1 MALFK
6 GLRKI
11 TLLVGDNRRVEIDTE
26 LKADST
32 NPVVNS
38 AITTAIQQINNS
50 IIALTLRMSAVEES
64 LANAITEVQTL
75 QTNLTATNENIA
87 TTNYNLGITND
98 DLGTANAE
106 IALQESRVNALA
118 EELNSLAAT
127 MTTTQNELNEINV
140 LTENVA
146 SLDSRVTA
154 LEGYHNG
161 SGSNEGIL
169 DDLGDLE
176 DLFG

>member
-26 LKADST
+26 LKSDST

-38 AITTAIQQINNS
+38 AITTAIQQINDNMN
-50 IIALTLRMSAVEES
+50 ALTVRMSAIEES
-64 LANAITEVQTL
+64 LVNTVTEIQTL
-75 QTNLTATNENIA
+75 QTNLAATNENIA
-87 TTNYNLGITND
+87 TTNYNLATTND
-98 DLGTANAE
+98 DLGAANAE
-106 IALQESRVNALA
+106 IALQENKINALT
-118 EELNSLAAT
+118 EELNTLSST
-127 MTTTQNELNEINV
+127 ITTTQNELNEIDV

-146 SLDSRVTA
+146 SLDSRVTT
-154 LEGYHNG
+154 LEGYHT
-161 SGSNEGIL
+161 GSNEGIL
-169 DDLGDLE
+169 DDTGTNLE